1 MATTTAQ
8 ITLTSTDIS
17 DNSISMSNTATLTK
31 AGTATGLEL
40 CTGLRR
46 RTFSGSTTI
55 KDLVNLYKH
64 DDEITASK
72 AAKVYIKNVDTDS
85 TKYVRIGIGDI
96 TDAAGAFADNDL
108 NDAEEIG
115 RLYAGDW
122 MFFPYDAT
130 LTGGSN
136 HANNADVFIQPTHTN
151 SLTVEYMVFFE

>member
-1 MATTTAQ
+1 MATTTAA
-8 ITLTSTDIS
+8 ITITSTDIS
-17 DNSISMSNTATLTK
+17 DNSISISNTATLTK

-85 TKYVRIGIGDI
+85 TKYVRIGIGNIATGDS
-96 TDAAGAFADNDL
+96 L
-108 NDAEEIG
+108 DAEEIG

-136 HANNADVFIQPTHTN
+136 HANNADIFIQPTHTN